1 MLTAGLRLKTLCV
14 CWWDKDSESLRSL
27 WCKPKCRLIKLHWF
41 FFPALWDKQAMEC
54 SEDLD
59 TFNSP
64 TQALRAWP
72 KRKWIFCILFH
83 VIFVAFKSSLNYSC
97 DMRKGFS
104 DTVCESAVG
113 RVQKG
118 PLSHS
123 YCCYC
128 GLVKL
133 YSVFKETESISF
145 HLIWLCP
152 LFHVTFC
159 TANMFCQ
166 TEETCWNGKIKHF
179 CLRDAL
185 MWEKMHCLKLT
196 SEILAQLCIA

>member
-1 MLTAGLRLKTLCV
+1 MEFGSDAAKCQCSLLALASKLCV

-27 WCKPKCRLIKLHWF
+27 WCKPKCRLIKLCIGF
-41 FFPALWDKQAMEC
+41 SFQLCGTSKQWNAVMIC
-54 SEDLD
+54 EDLA

-64 TQALRAWP
+64 TQALRAWL

-83 VIFVAFKSSLNYSC
+83 VIFVAFKSNINYSC
-97 DMRKGFS
+97 DMRNGFS
-104 DTVCESAVG
+104 VLSGDTVCESAVG
-113 RVQKG
+113 RIQKG

-145 HLIWLCP
+145 HLI
-152 LFHVTFC
+152 
-159 TANMFCQ
+159 
-166 TEETCWNGKIKHF
+166 
-179 CLRDAL
+179 
-185 MWEKMHCLKLT
+185 
-196 SEILAQLCIA
+196 

>member
-1 MLTAGLRLKTLCV
+1 MIC
-14 CWWDKDSESLRSL
+14 
-27 WCKPKCRLIKLHWF
+27 
-41 FFPALWDKQAMEC
+41 
-54 SEDLD
+54 EDLD

-72 KRKWIFCILFH
+72 KRKLIFCIIFH
-83 VIFVAFKSSLNYSC
+83 VIFVAFKSNINYSC

-104 DTVCESAVG
+104 VLSGDTVCESAVG

-145 HLIWLCP
+145 HLIWLYP
-152 LFHVTFC
+152 LFSCDVLYSQHVLSNWR
-159 TANMFCQ
+159 NMLKWKNKAFLSTRCPDVR
-166 TEETCWNGKIKHF
+166 K
-179 CLRDAL
+179 DAL
-185 MWEKMHCLKLT
+185 
-196 SEILAQLCIA
+196 SEADIWGFGSALYSLDVNPLY